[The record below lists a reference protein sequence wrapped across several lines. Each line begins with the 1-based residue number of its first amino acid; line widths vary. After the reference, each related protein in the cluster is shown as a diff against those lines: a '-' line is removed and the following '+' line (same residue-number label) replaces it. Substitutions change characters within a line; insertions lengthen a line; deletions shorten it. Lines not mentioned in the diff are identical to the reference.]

1 MAVIYDPIVQSRI
14 LNKESN
20 FVITSYWWGR
30 GNLNKNSRDK
40 LTYDQL
46 AQRFINSCV
55 KSKCNY
61 YVAEYPMFA
70 QPGGY
75 QKAINYK
82 ATFIK
87 YALDDPVN
95 QGKNVVYIDTDML
108 VEKFPSLFEEDYD
121 FMGYNWNWEP
131 RSIFGV
137 PIPCFSPFTIHTSG
151 GIQFFA
157 QTPPSRA
164 LLDEWENESIKYP
177 GKADDRLL
185 GLAFNKGNFL
195 KRCRCLWLPMEYFW
209 IPYFYEVDE
218 TYNISKKFQPF
229 FKKNGVKFRGNQT
242 VDEVTLGKLYGV
254 KRRSIVI
261 SHPEALTSEELA
273 AKQGADPNRVPKEW
287 FEWDGRRKRCQDKTP
302 KEVMYIDN
310 PALYLDTKRNVKVYD
325 VVGKIQ
331 QYFEI
336 AQYKTRIPGFKHKS
350 KTRLLSSEYKRN
362 QPLLLM
368 CVSHKG
374 EALLMEKEIIPSMKK
389 EGFSY
394 AVYICKDKI
403 YLPDIINKALKK
415 CPQCTGVLA
424 INGEVKVE
432 KSFAS
437 TLKKIANPEVDFS
450 SLNAYAYPVYN
461 PKVVGPL
468 CQDDRILNCPSDSMV
483 WCANTRHVR
492 NFMNAWDNEIT
503 SKISTAQA
511 LSRAFNRYSAIS
523 WLRVDWISPGVI
535 GPVNKKEVIRMRGVK
550 PLLESQRPFQ
560 NVNTKLGVINYRTQC
575 VKAPASG
582 VGEEAKAAHYKTKFP
597 KVIRGVKI

>member
-30 GNLNKNSRDK
+30 GNLNKNSRDQ

-46 AQRFINSCV
+46 ADRFINSCV
-55 KSKCNY
+55 KNKCNY

-95 QGKNVVYIDTDML
+95 KGKNVVYIDTDML

-151 GIQFFA
+151 GIQFFG

-164 LLDEWENESIKYP
+164 LLDAWEDEALKYP

-185 GLAFNKGNFL
+185 GLAFNKGDFL
-195 KRCRCLWLPMEYFW
+195 RKCRCLWLPMEYFW
-209 IPYFYEVDE
+209 IPYFYEVEDY
-218 TYNISKKFQPF
+218 YNVDKKYQPF
-229 FKKNGVKFRGNQT
+229 FKKNGVKFRGTET
-242 VDEVTLGKLYGV
+242 VDEITLGKLYGV
-254 KRRSIVI
+254 KRKSIVI

-287 FEWDGRRKRCQDKTP
+287 FEWDGRRKRCQPKTP
-302 KEVMYIDN
+302 KQDMYIDN
-310 PALYLDTKRNVKVYD
+310 PALYLDTKKNVKVYD
-325 VVGKIQ
+325 TVGKIQ
-331 QYFEI
+331 QYVGLAE
-336 AQYKTRIPGFKHKS
+336 YKTRIPGFKHKS
-350 KTRLLSSEYKRN
+350 KTRLIVSEYKRN
-362 QPLLLM
+362 QPLLLV

-374 EALLMEKEIIPSMKK
+374 EALQMEKEIIGSMKK

-394 AVYICKDKI
+394 AIYLCNGKV

-415 CPQCTGVLA
+415 CPQCTGVLSLKGGMTA
-424 INGEVKVE
+424 NG
-432 KSFAS
+432 SFAKV
-437 TLKKIANPEVDFS
+437 LREIANPEVDFS
-450 SLNAYAYPVYN
+450 SLNAYAFPVYN
-461 PKVVGPL
+461 PKMVGPL
-468 CQDDRILNCPSDSMV
+468 CQDDRILNCPSDSIL

-492 NFMNAWDNEIT
+492 NFMNVWDNEIN
-503 SKISTAQA
+503 SKMPVSQA
-511 LSRAFNRYSAIS
+511 LSRAFNRYSAVS
-523 WLRVDWISPGVI
+523 WLRVSWISPRVL
-535 GPVNKKEVIRMRGVK
+535 GPINKKEFIRMRGIS
-550 PLLESQRPFQ
+550 PLLQSDAEFEK
-560 NVNTKLGVINYRTQC
+560 VNLKVNMVNYKAQC
-575 VKAPASG
+575 VKAPSTG
-582 VGEEAKAAHYKTKFP
+582 VGEEAKTAHYTTKFP
-597 KVIRGVKI
+597 KTIKGIKL